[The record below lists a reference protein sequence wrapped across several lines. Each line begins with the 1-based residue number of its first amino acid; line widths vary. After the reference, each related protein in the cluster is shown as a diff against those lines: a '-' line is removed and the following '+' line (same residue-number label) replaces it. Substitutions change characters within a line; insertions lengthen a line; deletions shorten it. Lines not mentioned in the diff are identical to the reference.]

1 MAETGKS
8 CNTSARSKRA
18 SSLCLMEAFSHR
30 LFASSSRSS
39 LAYPRGVV
47 GGNDVDVEMVVVV
60 AVDTSF
66 IFHPYPPPPCARVSA
81 FSASLHLLPPTAA
94 SPRGAILGTPT
105 ISSSSSLF
113 PFFPAQAPS
122 SRSREETGTRFSLSS
137 SSAAVSLCFSYFS
150 SPSSAPP
157 FCSPALSAHISLSF
171 SLPSSFFH
179 YFSVLTECLEYFGNY
194 SGRFRV
200 CFFVVPKC
208 NILYCSYYSPFSF
221 RPYLHSNIN
230 KCESNCEKP
239 ANEYVV
245 TISSFY
251 LIAFDCWSIT

>member
-1 MAETGKS
+1 
-8 CNTSARSKRA
+8 
-18 SSLCLMEAFSHR
+18 MEAFSHR
-30 LFASSSRSS
+30 LFASSSRFS

-66 IFHPYPPPPCARVSA
+66 IFHPTTHHLPVSA

-122 SRSREETGTRFSLSS
+122 PSRSREETGTRFPLSS
-137 SSAAVSLCFSYFS
+137 FSAAVSLCFSYFS

-171 SLPSSFFH
+171 SLSSILFFL
-179 YFSVLTECLEYFGNY
+179 SLLLLRLNRA
-194 SGRFRV
+194 SRIFRQLFRQV
-200 CFFVVPKC
+200 SRLFFR
-208 NILYCSYYSPFSF
+208 S
-221 RPYLHSNIN
+221 
-230 KCESNCEKP
+230 EM
-239 ANEYVV
+239 
-245 TISSFY
+245 
-251 LIAFDCWSIT
+251 